1 MISVTLQVGKAEL
14 RFYYGCKIT
23 YLATYLIWVHFIF
36 KLSHVANGTIPFQV
50 KDWSRM
56 FAHLLLHLFLWKT
69 NKTQLD
75 VLLGLLAS
83 YYEGTES
90 KATCEL

>member
-1 MISVTLQVGKAEL
+1 
-14 RFYYGCKIT
+14 
-23 YLATYLIWVHFIF
+23 
-36 KLSHVANGTIPFQV
+36 
-50 KDWSRM
+50 M

-83 YYEGTES
+83 YYEGAES
-90 KATCEL
+90 KATGEL

>member
-1 MISVTLQVGKAEL
+1 
-14 RFYYGCKIT
+14 
-23 YLATYLIWVHFIF
+23 
-36 KLSHVANGTIPFQV
+36 
-50 KDWSRM
+50 M

-69 NKTQLD
+69 DKTQLD

-90 KATCEL
+90 KATGEL